1 VSAARRQYDCDNCP
15 AYCCTYDHIE
25 VTDRDLERLAEH
37 HGLSAKAAE
46 CKFTKRVK
54 ADGRSVRVMR
64 HQKDAVF
71 GSACRFLDLETRGC
85 TIYQARPTICRA
97 YPGTGRCGFYDF
109 LCSERRS
116 QDDPEYV
123 PSFTRG

>member
-1 VSAARRQYDCDNCP
+1 MSAARRQYDCTNCP
-15 AYCCTYDHIE
+15 AYCCSYDHIE

-37 HGLSAKAAE
+37 HGLTSRVAE
-46 CKFTKRVK
+46 RRFTKRVR
-54 ADGRSVRVMR
+54 ADGKSVRVMR
-64 HQKDAVF
+64 HQKDEVF

-85 TIYQARPTICRA
+85 TIYHARPGICRA

-116 QDDPEYV
+116 QEDPEYV